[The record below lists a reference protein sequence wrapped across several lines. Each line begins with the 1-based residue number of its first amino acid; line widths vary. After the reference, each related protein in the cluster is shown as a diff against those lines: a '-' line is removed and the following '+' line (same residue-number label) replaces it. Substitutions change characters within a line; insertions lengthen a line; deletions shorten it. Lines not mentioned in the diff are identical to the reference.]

1 MHKAVCVCVQSDR
14 SALRLEAHCTH
25 ALFAAAQ
32 SEPNKRTETQER
44 EAQKAT
50 NQTTRGVATTCV
62 CSHAPCEGPRA
73 LNVAS
78 YSRSSKDI
86 ACLPVVKHTGHIGKG
101 RNYLYR
107 VKSGEKLHSQK

>member
-1 MHKAVCVCVQSDR
+1 MLLCTKPCVCVCVQSDR

-62 CSHAPCEGPRA
+62 FVATPPVKDRA
-73 LNVAS
+73 RLM
-78 YSRSSKDI
+78 
-86 ACLPVVKHTGHIGKG
+86 
-101 RNYLYR
+101 
-107 VKSGEKLHSQK
+107 